1 MCRHFTGV
9 ITARRR
15 KELERLQRHG
25 GAGQPAYETSRK
37 RRDGSAL
44 DLRFWSNP
52 IHDVDGRPA
61 GFLVLAEDVTRE
73 QHLAQE
79 RARLATAIDQ
89 TADSVV
95 VADSK
100 AHILYVNP
108 AFERVT
114 GYTRDEV
121 LGKNPRILQSGTMPR
136 SFYDDMWAVLSA
148 GRTWVGEFANRR
160 KDGSIFPEE
169 ATISPISDEKGYVTG
184 YVAVGRDLTVQRQAD
199 AARRESE
206 KGYRSLFDNMHE
218 GVAYC
223 EMTYVDGQPDDFT
236 YLDVNRAFSEQTGLD
251 DVIGKRVSEVVPGI
265 RESDPELLEAYG
277 RVAAGGRSEHFEN
290 HVPPLDMWL
299 AVSVYCPEPGRF
311 IAVFDV
317 ITERVK
323 AEHALRA
330 ANTLLERTE
339 AIAHVGSW
347 RLDVSSGSV
356 SWSAEMYR
364 IFGLDPS
371 EPALTATEILA
382 RAIHPDD
389 RHIMAAAQGAFGIG
403 EVRPL
408 DLRIVLP
415 GGEVRVVH
423 MDGEVQND
431 DQGRPVALFGFAQD
445 VTASRHS

>member
-1 MCRHFTGV
+1 
-9 ITARRR
+9 
-15 KELERLQRHG
+15 
-25 GAGQPAYETSRK
+25 
-37 RRDGSAL
+37 
-44 DLRFWSNP
+44 
-52 IHDVDGRPA
+52 
-61 GFLVLAEDVTRE
+61 
-73 QHLAQE
+73 
-79 RARLATAIDQ
+79 
-89 TADSVV
+89 
-95 VADSK
+95 
-100 AHILYVNP
+100 
-108 AFERVT
+108 
-114 GYTRDEV
+114 
-121 LGKNPRILQSGTMPR
+121 
-136 SFYDDMWAVLSA
+136 
-148 GRTWVGEFANRR
+148 
-160 KDGSIFPEE
+160 
-169 ATISPISDEKGYVTG
+169 
-184 YVAVGRDLTVQRQAD
+184 
-199 AARRESE
+199 
-206 KGYRSLFDNMHE
+206 
-218 GVAYC
+218 
-223 EMTYVDGQPDDFT
+223 
-236 YLDVNRAFSEQTGLD
+236 
-251 DVIGKRVSEVVPGI
+251 
-265 RESDPELLEAYG
+265 
-277 RVAAGGRSEHFEN
+277 
-290 HVPPLDMWL
+290 MWL